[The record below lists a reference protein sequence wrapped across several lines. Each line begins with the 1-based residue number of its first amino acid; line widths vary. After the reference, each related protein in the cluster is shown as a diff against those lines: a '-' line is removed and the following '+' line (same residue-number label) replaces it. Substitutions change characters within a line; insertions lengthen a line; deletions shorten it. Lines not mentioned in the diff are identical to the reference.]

1 MIAIPTGKPE
11 VGELDVP
18 IQRYQDVFG
27 LEVTVYDIVVVQE
40 LESFDDLWDQL
51 ANGGF
56 IKAFVCEIVVKVPT
70 LDILHDDVD
79 FMRVLEGMNNLYEE
93 GVWSVAEHLLD
104 EVRLKQILFSDL
116 GLIDDLHSKEAIALD
131 VLSLHQYY

>member
-1 MIAIPTGKPE
+1 MIAVPTGKPE

-56 IKAFVCEIVVKVPT
+56 IEAFVCEIVVKVPT

-79 FMRVLEGMNNLYEE
+79 FMRVLEGMNNLY
-93 GVWSVAEHLLD
+93 
-104 EVRLKQILFSDL
+104 
-116 GLIDDLHSKEAIALD
+116 
-131 VLSLHQYY
+131 